1 MAEVV
6 EVDVEV
12 LVGRAQAGDPDK
24 AEDVT
29 SETFEAVLR
38 RLGGY
43 RPGTD
48 FEAWLFTIA
57 HRRVSDH
64 FRRQGRRR
72 DVVTLREAPAA
83 DAAGPEEAAL
93 AAEDRT
99 EVARAFST
107 LREDEQEVLAPR
119 GCSLASPRPRPCRRP
134 GGRRAPGR
142 LPAVA
147 AARALPGD
155 PLWPLRRA
163 GQEVRVSLAGG
174 RLAGARVQIEA
185 ADGLLAAARASDT
198 RRPRLALAARARA
211 RDGLATLRDLP
222 GPAAAAERDRCGR
235 LIAEADRLLAAPGR
249 GGGGPGPGGGGS
261 GPGSGGGS
269 DSGSGGGS
277 GPGPG
282 SGGPGSANSGSGSGS
297 SSGSG
302 SGGGSVAPAADT
314 ALSSTAASDDHGPG
328 GSASGP
334 GGATSGPDSGTSTS
348 GPGGAS
354 AGNSGPGSAGS
365 GHGGSGHGDHG
376 GRRGGGPGEDGRAA
390 VQRRRPPLAGLGHRP
405 A

>member
-119 GCSLASPRPRPCRRP
+119 VLAGLSAAQAVPPPWWPPRSWSPCPPSRP
-134 GGRRAPGR
+134 PGR
-142 LPAVA
+142 CRATRSGPCAGPAK
-147 AARALPGD
+147 R
-155 PLWPLRRA
+155 
-163 GQEVRVSLAGG
+163 S
-174 RLAGARVQIEA
+174 
-185 ADGLLAAARASDT
+185 AS
-198 RRPRLALAARARA
+198 AW
-211 RDGLATLRDLP
+211 
-222 GPAAAAERDRCGR
+222 PAAAWPVRACRSRRPTACSR
-235 LIAEADRLLAAPGR
+235 PPALATPAAR
-249 GGGGPGPGGGGS
+249 GWLWRRGL
-261 GPGSGGGS
+261 
-269 DSGSGGGS
+269 
-277 GPGPG
+277 
-282 SGGPGSANSGSGSGS
+282 
-297 SSGSG
+297 
-302 SGGGSVAPAADT
+302 APAT
-314 ALSSTAASDDHGPG
+314 A
-328 GSASGP
+328 
-334 GGATSGPDSGTSTS
+334 
-348 GPGGAS
+348 
-354 AGNSGPGSAGS
+354 
-365 GHGGSGHGDHG
+365 
-376 GRRGGGPGEDGRAA
+376 
-390 VQRRRPPLAGLGHRP
+390 
-405 A
+405 